1 MYINVLSSDRKSS
14 LKYRI
19 CVKEKH
25 STILNR
31 FIAVECYLLSVQVFT
46 RVVRVKKKKQF
57 DSGSESD
64 N

>member
-1 MYINVLSSDRKSS
+1 MYKNVLPSDRKSS
-14 LKYRI
+14 LKYGI

-31 FIAVECYLLSVQVFT
+31 FISVECYLLSSSSVCSQGE
-46 RVVRVKKKKQF
+46 KKKTKQF